1 MTEGPGS
8 QFGGN
13 PNPGEGWASPNAPWS
28 GGQAQPGQP
37 AAGYPYGGGY
47 EPAYQQPV
55 WSPTGGPQPY
65 GELGVPPQP
74 PRNRKPLIIW
84 GSVGGAV
91 LLVIIVVI
99 SVVAFSGGSDS
110 GTAGEVV
117 KAYLEALAKGDA
129 DKALSYSTDQP
140 ASKELLTD
148 EILQKQ
154 IDKWPITDIKILGDD
169 ATYGY
174 GRVHVSAK
182 FGDQTSDETISVK
195 KSNKKWR
202 LEHAAIKLDTSRSSV
217 NNEAMK
223 TLTAFGKSLS
233 ESPVYVFPGWV
244 DLGSENPNLTV
255 NVKKPLL
262 LNDLG
267 LSGEAYL
274 DIDFAVSDKGNK
286 AISSAIMTALQKCTA
301 SNQLS
306 PPDCPQRVY
315 KYELVDGTAA
325 WGTPDISG
333 LKLEASGYDLQARI
347 NGQIVFPLTARTR
360 SGDTWNGTV
369 TQPIYGKA
377 DLSKDPPTVDLS

>member
-13 PNPGEGWASPNAPWS
+13 PNPAEGWASPNAPWS

-55 WSPTGGPQPY
+55 WSPTGGPQF

-91 LLVIIVVI
+91 LLVIIVVVA
-99 SVVAFSGGSDS
+99 VVAFSGGGEQD
-110 GTAGEVV
+110 TAGGVV

-129 DKALSYSTDQP
+129 DKALSYSSDQP

-154 IDKWPITDIKILGDD
+154 IDKWPITDIKILDD
-169 ATYGY
+169 NGSFGL

-195 KSNKKWR
+195 KSAKKWK
-202 LEHAAIKLDTSRSSV
+202 LEHAAVKLDTKNASI
-217 NNEAMK
+217 NNAAMK
-223 TLTAFGKSLS
+223 TLTIFGKPVGD
-233 ESPVYVFPGWV
+233 SPVYVFPGWV
-244 DLGSENPNLTV
+244 DMGSDNPNLTAEP
-255 NVKKPLL
+255 KKPIL
-262 LNDLG
+262 LNDLYLG
-267 LSGEAYL
+267 DAYL
-274 DIDFAVSDKGNK
+274 SDVEFSLSDKGNK
-286 AISSAIMTALQKCTA
+286 AVSQAISTKLQQCT
-301 SNQLS
+301 STNQLS
-306 PPDCPQRVY
+306 PRGCPQSVY
-315 KYELVDGTAA
+315 QYDLVDGTAA
-325 WGTPDISG
+325 WGTPDTSK
-333 LKLEASGYDLQARI
+333 LKLELRGYDLEASI
-347 NGQIVFPLTARTR
+347 TGQIVFPLTARTR
-360 SGDTWNGTV
+360 SGDTWTGTDTESV
-369 TQPIYGKA
+369 YGKA